1 MMVDL
6 SRLTTEQRNPATM
19 DLDQMSPLEIAAVMN
34 QEDKKAVLAVQQ
46 VLPQVATAIQWA
58 ADSLR
63 QGGRL
68 IYMGAGTSG
77 RLGVLDAVECPPTF
91 GSAPESVVGLQR
103 TCSASTYSRRIW
115 SSDWPPAAGHPMS
128 STACATP
135 GASAAR
141 PPPSLAMQAP

>member
-91 GSAPESVVGLQR
+91 GSAPETVVGLIAGGDTALRNPVEHAEDDPQR
-103 TCSASTYSRRIW
+103 GWQELLERHI
-115 SSDWPPAAGHPMS
+115 
-128 STACATP
+128 
-135 GASAAR
+135 
-141 PPPSLAMQAP
+141 

>member
-77 RLGVLDAVECPPTF
+77 RLGVLDAVE
-91 GSAPESVVGLQR
+91 
-103 TCSASTYSRRIW
+103 
-115 SSDWPPAAGHPMS
+115 
-128 STACATP
+128 
-135 GASAAR
+135 
-141 PPPSLAMQAP
+141 